1 MSTESS
7 PATES
12 RPTGRAITAI
22 VVGSDAE
29 LVGPCLAAVGR
40 QVYGPSQVIVV
51 GGDDAVRRVA
61 GDHEALWRASMSGAI
76 DALAA
81 DVEFAWVLDER
92 ARPLPDALGALVIDG
107 GRADAS
113 IAGSKI
119 IRDDEP
125 DRFVSVGF
133 ATDVFAAPYTGLQP
147 DEVDQEQYDVIRDV
161 AAVSATSMLIRR
173 DLLLGLGGLDA
184 SMAPTSASVDLCQRA
199 RLRGG
204 RVVVVPSSEVRYAG
218 PDPTPEWRERAGE
231 IRAMLKVYSPVTL
244 LWAIPLVMVIGVAE
258 SVTAPFL
265 GRWKLFSVLFSW
277 AWNLVML
284 PSTITR
290 RLRARRGRVV
300 GDEELFRYQV
310 NGSARLRLAY
320 DDGLER
326 LRTRFPDGVL
336 SGFSDVVEA
345 GQQRFRRPAFVLA
358 LLTLVVGYLATRSI
372 WSGGLPASGYSLP
385 PPGSAGD
392 ALAAYAGGWNPA
404 GLGSP
409 EVLRP
414 FVAAVAIVQRVLFD
428 SPGLAMA
435 VLLFGSFVG
444 GVFGM
449 ARLMRVWG
457 FDPLSG
463 YGGGL
468 LLVAGPAVLHAGG
481 DGHWVVL
488 VAVAALPWAVSG
500 ALRPFPKE
508 WPQRVARIASITL
521 ATGIVGLFVP
531 GAMVLPTLLVLLW
544 AGLGSGHR
552 WWAALRS
559 AGGLVLALPLLVPW
573 VLFADAGDYLRGGID
588 AFWNPGWLLVAI
600 AAAVVFAPLVSGDR
614 TVAYVAGW
622 GGIAVAGGVLLARSG
637 DLGVGRDGLLIG
649 LVAAAFG
656 IGVAGG
662 AALEFGARRTSV
674 GGPRLM
680 VGLGGV
686 AATLLLVGAT
696 VVVIAPGRAGLPADE
711 FGEMFAFAATAD
723 EPARVLVFGADDRL
737 PGTTRDLEGL
747 AYRVVDPP
755 VPESWSTF
763 LASPRLG
770 DEALHG
776 VLTEVLDG
784 EVRRAGERLAP
795 FGIGW
800 VAFVDESPMEVLF
813 ETQLDLVPLRSF
825 SFTVFRNEVA
835 SPVAVDDGGAVWR
848 FAGTGFAAP
857 DGGGGSAVG
866 IAVNADAR
874 WGPGAWSQIDWA
886 NRVESGGSDV
896 VFESDG
902 GRRTQAL
909 LAGGWFLVLLA
920 LVAVGRWEGRG

>member
-1 MSTESS
+1 M
-7 PATES
+7 
-12 RPTGRAITAI
+12 
-22 VVGSDAE
+22 
-29 LVGPCLAAVGR
+29 GR

-51 GGDDAVRRVA
+51 GGDEAVRRVA
-61 GDHEALWRASMSGAI
+61 GDHDALWRATMPGAI

-81 DVEFAWVLDER
+81 EVEFAWVLDER
-92 ARPLPDALGALVIDG
+92 ARPLPDALGALVVDG

-119 IRDDEP
+119 LSDEEP

-161 AAVSATSMLIRR
+161 AAVSAASMLVRR
-173 DLLLGLGGLDA
+173 DLLLGLAGLDGA
-184 SMAPTSASVDLCQRA
+184 MAPSAASVDLCQRA

-231 IRAMLKVYSPVTL
+231 IRAMLKVYSLVTL
-244 LWAIPLVMVIGVAE
+244 LWAIPLVMVIGVVE
-258 SVTAPFL
+258 SVVAPFL
-265 GRWKLFSVLFSW
+265 GRWKLFSVLLSW
-277 AWNLVML
+277 GWNVVTL
-284 PSTITR
+284 PTTITG

-358 LLTLVVGYLATRSI
+358 VLTFVVGYLATRSI
-372 WSGGLPASGYSLP
+372 WSGGLPAVGFSLP
-385 PPGSAGD
+385 APGSAGD
-392 ALAAYAGGWNPA
+392 TLAAYAGGWNPA

-435 VLLFGSFVG
+435 VILFVSFVA

-457 FDPLSG
+457 FDPVSG
-463 YGGGL
+463 YGAGL
-468 LLVAGPAVLHAGG
+468 LLVAGPAVLHAGDG
-481 DGHWVVL
+481 GHWVVL
-488 VAVAALPWAVSG
+488 VAVAALPWAVSE
-500 ALRPFPKE
+500 ALRPFPAA
-508 WPQRVARIASITL
+508 WLRRIARMASITV

-531 GAMVLPTLLVLLW
+531 GAMVLPALIVLLW

-552 WWAALRS
+552 WWALLRS
-559 AGGLVLALPLLVPW
+559 AGGLALALPLLMPW
-573 VLFADAGDYLRGGID
+573 VLFADAGDYLRGGAD
-588 AFWNPGWLLVAI
+588 AFWNPGWVLVTI
-600 AAAVVFAPLVSGDR
+600 AAAVVIAPLVSGDR
-614 TVAYVAGW
+614 TVAHVAGW
-622 GGIAVAGGVLLARSG
+622 GGVIVAAGMLFTRSG

-656 IGVAGG
+656 VGVAAG
-662 AALEFGARRTSV
+662 AALEFGARRAAV
-674 GGPRLM
+674 GGPRLI
-680 VGLGGV
+680 VGLVGV

-696 VVVIAPGRAGLPADE
+696 AIVVAPGRAGLPADDYE
-711 FGEMFAFAATAD
+711 EIFAFAATTD
-723 EPARVLVFGADDRL
+723 ESTRVLVFGSDERL

-747 AYRVVDPP
+747 AYRLVDPP

-763 LASPRLG
+763 LAAPRLG

-776 VLTEVLDG
+776 VLTAILDG
-784 EVRRAGERLAP
+784 DVRRAGLLLAP

-813 ETQLDLVPLRSF
+813 ETQLDLIPLRSF
-825 SFTVFRNEVA
+825 AFAVFRNEVA
-835 SPVAVDDGGAVWR
+835 SPVAIDEAGEVWRADDTEFVAPGGGA
-848 FAGTGFAAP
+848 
-857 DGGGGSAVG
+857 GSPVT

-874 WGPGAWSQIDWA
+874 WGPGAWSQTDWA
-886 NRVESGGSDV
+886 NRVESGGADV
-896 VFESDG
+896 AFEADG
-902 GRRTQAL
+902 PRRTQAL
-909 LAGGWFLVLLA
+909 LAGGWFAVLLA
-920 LVAVGRWEGRG
+920 LVAAGRWERRR